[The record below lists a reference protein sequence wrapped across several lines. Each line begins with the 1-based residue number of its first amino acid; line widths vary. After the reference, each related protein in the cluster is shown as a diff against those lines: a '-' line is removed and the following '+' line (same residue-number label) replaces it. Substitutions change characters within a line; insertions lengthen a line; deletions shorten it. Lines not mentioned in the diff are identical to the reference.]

1 MANLQGVDSPRGSG
15 IQQVQVLEVLGC
27 FGKAI
32 SVFLPTLKST
42 VTKGNQCLY
51 ALKTLKAHSMS
62 DGPLFDVAR
71 GTLISSLTY
80 ASTAWCSFA
89 SAGDKSM
96 LQAVLTKAKRW
107 GW

>member
-1 MANLQGVDSPRGSG
+1 
-15 IQQVQVLEVLGC
+15 
-27 FGKAI
+27 
-32 SVFLPTLKST
+32 
-42 VTKGNQCLY
+42 
-51 ALKTLKAHSMS
+51 MS

-96 LQAVLTKAKRW
+96 LQAVLTKAIRW
-107 GW
+107 GLYGGKHPLELAKICETADMKLFRML